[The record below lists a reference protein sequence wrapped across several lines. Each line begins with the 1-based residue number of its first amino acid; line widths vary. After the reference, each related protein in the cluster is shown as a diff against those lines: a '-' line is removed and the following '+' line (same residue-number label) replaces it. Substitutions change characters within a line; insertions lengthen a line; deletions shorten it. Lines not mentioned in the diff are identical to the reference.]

1 MNPGLGSARRKEN
14 GPSLQFCMMLLLWL
28 VLVLVASELFDL
40 VTIFDRL
47 CTSQVCSADIYFLLC
62 IFKCFTLWDL
72 YAHPPY
78 RIISYLL
85 NSERRGE
92 MKSCTDKQESILLA
106 WLSSLS
112 SHILENQ

>member
-14 GPSLQFCMMLLLWL
+14 GPSLQFCMMLLLW
-28 VLVLVASELFDL
+28 
-40 VTIFDRL
+40 L